1 MEYRK
6 MGRSDLRLSEISIGC
21 WVMGGDYWGG
31 AEDAESVGAILK
43 ALDRGVNFIDTAVI
57 YGKGRSE
64 EIVGRALKGRRHEAL
79 ISTKLWKTD
88 MRYADVFAACEASLK
103 RLGTDYI
110 DVYFI
115 HYPNDEIP
123 IEETMKAL
131 LELKK
136 QGKIREIGL
145 SNFDRSQMEEVLKIG
160 RFEVIQ
166 PCYSLLWRFIEDEDL
181 PFCIENEI
189 GVVAYSPLAQG
200 ILTGKFSS
208 ATTFKE
214 GDGRARVPLFQKEW
228 YGKCLEAADAL
239 KKSAADHQKT
249 QGQVAVNW
257 VTSQPGIT
265 SAIVG
270 ARNAAQMEEN
280 AGAAGWRLEP
290 GELAELDRA
299 GRTVTDFLPKY
310 ENFFSTRIIG

>member
-6 MGRSDLRLSEISIGC
+6 MGKSDLKLSEISLGC
-21 WVMGGDYWGG
+21 WVMGGSYWGG
-31 AEDAESVGAILK
+31 ADDDESLGAIHK
-43 ALDRGVNFIDTAVI
+43 ALDCGVNFIDTAVI
-57 YGKGRSE
+57 YGGGRSE
-64 EIVGRALKGRRHEAL
+64 EIVGKALKGRRNDV
-79 ISTKLWKTD
+79 IVSTKLWKTD
-88 MRYADVFAACEASLK
+88 MHYADVFTACEASMK
-103 RLGTDYI
+103 RLQTDYI

-145 SNFDRSQMEEVLKIG
+145 SNFSRTQMEEVLKIG

-166 PCYSLLWRFIEDEDL
+166 PCYNLLWRFLEKEDL
-181 PFCIENEI
+181 PFCLENEI
-189 GVVAYSPLAQG
+189 GIVAYSPIAQG
-200 ILTGKFSS
+200 LLTGKFNSD
-208 ATTFKE
+208 TTFKE
-214 GDGRARVPLFQKEW
+214 GDGRAKIPLFQKEW
-228 YGKCLEAADAL
+228 YGKCLEVADAL
-239 KKSAADHQKT
+239 KKPAANHHRT
-249 QGQVAVNW
+249 QGQAAINW

-280 AGAAGWRLEP
+280 AGGAGFRLEA
-290 GELAELDRA
+290 GELAELDRI
-299 GRTVTDFLPKY
+299 GRKVTDFLPEY
-310 ENFFSTRIIG
+310 ETFFSTKTK